1 MTFDPGMPL
10 AIEFALFA
18 LAVLVLLAAVA
29 RPHPGTSGPGSA
41 GPAAW
46 LTLIGL
52 TAIFLLSL
60 LATEDGSILEGSFVQ
75 DGLALFAKRLFIVS
89 AAISVLGSIAL
100 RHGVFARRSAEYH
113 FALVVSVLGMCVLAS
128 ARELILLF
136 VAFELMS
143 IPLFLLTGFMK
154 RDAVASEA
162 ALKFFLVGTASS
174 AVIVYGMSFVYGAT
188 GSTTLD
194 AIPSAMATGDPLLML
209 GMGLLLAGLGF
220 KIAAFPFHMWA
231 PDSYEAASTP
241 FVAWLSVA
249 PKAAGFVAIIRL
261 YVEGVG
267 ASSLIWLPA
276 VSVLAGMTIV
286 TGNLMAIPQQNI
298 KRMLAYSGIAHIG
311 YMLVGLAALSSSGVA
326 MMLFYLV
333 AYMFGNMGAFLV
345 VEAVA
350 RSEQSDAID
359 AYRGLAQ
366 RSPLLALAM
375 LIFLLSLGGIPF
387 VAGFWAKLYVFWAA
401 IERGLYGLVFLGA
414 VLTVVALYYYLLVAR
429 RMYIEAPE
437 RRGPVPIP
445 AALGVAIAACVLGVV
460 GMGLY
465 PGPWVDMAMRVASTL
480 F

>member
-1 MTFDPGMPL
+1 
-10 AIEFALFA
+10 
-18 LAVLVLLAAVA
+18 
-29 RPHPGTSGPGSA
+29 
-41 GPAAW
+41 
-46 LTLIGL
+46 
-52 TAIFLLSL
+52 
-60 LATEDGSILEGSFVQ
+60 
-75 DGLALFAKRLFIVS
+75 
-89 AAISVLGSIAL
+89 
-100 RHGVFARRSAEYH
+100 
-113 FALVVSVLGMCVLAS
+113 
-128 ARELILLF
+128 
-136 VAFELMS
+136 
-143 IPLFLLTGFMK
+143 
-154 RDAVASEA
+154 
-162 ALKFFLVGTASS
+162 
-174 AVIVYGMSFVYGAT
+174 MSFVYGAT
-188 GSTTLD
+188 GSTAID
-194 AIPSAMATGDPLLML
+194 AIPAAMANGEPLLML
-209 GMGLLLAGLGF
+209 GLALLLAGLGF

-231 PDSYEAASTP
+231 PDTYEAATTP

-267 ASSLIWLPA
+267 ASSLIWLPV

-298 KRMLAYSGIAHIG
+298 KRLLAYSGVAHIG

-350 RSEQSDAID
+350 RSEQSDSID

-437 RRGPVPIP
+437 RGNAVGIP
-445 AALGVAIAACVLGVV
+445 APLGIAIAGCVLGVV
-460 GMGLY
+460 GMGVY

>member
-1 MTFDPGMPL
+1 
-10 AIEFALFA
+10 
-18 LAVLVLLAAVA
+18 VLLVGIA
-29 RPHPGTSGPGSA
+29 RPHPGRSGPASA

-46 LTLIGL
+46 ITLAGLVAAFALT
-52 TAIFLLSL
+52 FL
-60 LATEDGSILEGSFVQ
+60 AAEGESILGGSFVQ
-75 DGLALFAKRLFIVS
+75 DGLAVFAKRLFLAS
-89 AAISVLGSIAL
+89 AVLSVLGSVAL
-100 RHGVFARRSAEYH
+100 RQGILARRSAEYH
-113 FALVVSVLGMCVLAS
+113 FALVVSVLGMCILAS

-136 VAFELMS
+136 VAFEVMS
-143 IPLFLLTGFMK
+143 IPLFLLTGFLK
-154 RDAVASEA
+154 RDAVAPEA

-188 GSTTLD
+188 GSTTID
-194 AIPSAMATGDPLLML
+194 AIPTAMANGEPLLML
-209 GMGLLLAGLGF
+209 GLGLLLAGLGF

-231 PDSYEAASTP
+231 PDTYEAATTP

-298 KRMLAYSGIAHIG
+298 KRLLAYSGVAHIG

-350 RSEQSDAID
+350 RSEQSDSID

-429 RMYIEAPE
+429 RMYIEPPE
-437 RRGPVPIP
+437 RREGVAIP
-445 AALGVAIAACVLGVV
+445 AALGIAIAGCVVGVV

-465 PGPWVDMAMRVASTL
+465 PAPWVDMAMRVASTL